1 MNILLSLLIY
11 NPIEAYTLVLLCSV
25 ISCNKVKYNTCM
37 ILKIYIFGVTNFI
50 IQFIPYLWF
59 GTIAYLVGNLLVA
72 YIFTPIVL
80 KVFYVRVIKK
90 NLTICQS
97 IVSVFIYCMFN
108 IVIPMI
114 SDALFKTHTL
124 FYNNDDL
131 HEFVINI
138 IIFFVQITL
147 YKFIERKRI
156 HYEEFCKTNF
166 RKGNS

>member
-1 MNILLSLLIY
+1 MNIPLSLLIY

-25 ISCNKVKYNTCM
+25 ISCNKVKYNICT
-37 ILKIYIFGVTNFI
+37 ILKIYILGVTNFI
-50 IQFIPYLWF
+50 IQFIPYLWC
-59 GTIAYLVGNLLVA
+59 GTIVYLVGNLLVA

-80 KVFYVRVIKK
+80 KAFYVRVIKK

-97 IVSVFIYCMFN
+97 IISVFIYCMFN
-108 IVIPMI
+108 IIISMI

-131 HEFVINI
+131 HEFVINL

-166 RKGNS
+166 RKGNG